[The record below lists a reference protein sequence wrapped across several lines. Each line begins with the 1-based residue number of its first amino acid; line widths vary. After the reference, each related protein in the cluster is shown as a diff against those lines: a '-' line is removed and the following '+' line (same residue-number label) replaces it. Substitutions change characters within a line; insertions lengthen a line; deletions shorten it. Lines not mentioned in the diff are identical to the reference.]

1 MLIYNKTL
9 CFSYDINMTK
19 IKLESPGFIVHNK
32 LKSMYQSYGVMMTGV
47 PAEVLGQTQ
56 AERSFP
62 CINKTGNLKQQIVNE
77 VSKVCH
83 MMTEPTQSC
92 GQASNDVCDL
102 LLGKIEA
109 EKFHF
114 TKYTELSENGDNLKN
129 TLENMEPFNTNLLIR
144 FEIDRE
150 DPPIVL
156 VKTKSE
162 NFNPETAVR
171 NKIYLLEN
179 KLYFL
184 DRIGNLFDL
193 ELSKNKCNM
202 LFKAIG
208 DSPEYSL
215 CDPFILEEPEKPED
229 FAISEI
235 VDIFNEQKARFDF
248 WIGSHSFTIYIP
260 QTLDKSSYQFYPYQ
274 AYFGSHTLQDW
285 FVSDKDEYLS
295 QIGIDKY
302 IEKLA
307 VLGKTTNTKE
317 RSDIYAEFFSKRG
330 REMFFCAH
338 LNEKRQPLRVK
349 FKITEIN
356 PELALKNLQ
365 ETQEFIDTHPG
376 ENPSDKVE
384 NYRNRAKAAMTEHLE
399 NLLEIKPELNLSLF
413 WRNVDKKEQEITD
426 TESYKRRR
434 S

>member
-1 MLIYNKTL
+1 MLHYNKTL
-9 CFSYDINMTK
+9 CFSYDIKMTK
-19 IKLESPGFIVHNK
+19 IKLESQGFMVHKK

-47 PAEVLGQTQ
+47 PAEVLGQMQ

-62 CINKTGNLKQQIVNE
+62 CINKIGNLKQQIVNE
-77 VSKVCH
+77 ASKVCH

-109 EKFHF
+109 ENFHF
-114 TKYTELSENGDNLKN
+114 TKYTELSEDGDNLKN
-129 TLENMEPFNTNLLIR
+129 TLENIDPSNTNLLIR

-184 DRIGNLFDL
+184 DKMGNLLDL
-193 ELSKNKCNM
+193 GPGKNKCTK
-202 LFKAIG
+202 LFNAIG

-235 VDIFNEQKARFDF
+235 VNIFNEQKEKFDF
-248 WIGSHSFTIYIP
+248 WLGSHSFIIYVP
-260 QTLDKSSYQFYPYQ
+260 QALDKSPRQFYPYQ

-285 FVSDKDEYLS
+285 FVSDKDEFLS
-295 QIGIDKY
+295 QIGINKY

-307 VLGKTTNTKE
+307 TLGKTTDTKE

-330 REMFFCAH
+330 REAFFCAH

-376 ENPSDKVE
+376 EMPSDKVE
-384 NYRNRAKAAMTEHLE
+384 NYRNRAKLAMTEHLE
-399 NLLEIKPELNLSLF
+399 SLLDIKPELNPSLF
-413 WRNVDKKEQEITD
+413 WKNVDKKEQKMTD
-426 TESYKRRR
+426 NNRYKKGP